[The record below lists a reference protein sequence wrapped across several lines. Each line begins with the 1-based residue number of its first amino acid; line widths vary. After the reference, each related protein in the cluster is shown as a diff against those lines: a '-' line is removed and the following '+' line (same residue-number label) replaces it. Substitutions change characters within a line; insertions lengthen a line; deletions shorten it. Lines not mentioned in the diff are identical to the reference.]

1 MSNNFDKSTIPD
13 LGGRV
18 ILVTGGMN
26 TLLSMSSM
34 QLLTRYA

>member
-13 LGGRV
+13 LAGRV

-26 TLLSMSSM
+26 TLISIPSI
-34 QLLTRYA
+34 QYNY